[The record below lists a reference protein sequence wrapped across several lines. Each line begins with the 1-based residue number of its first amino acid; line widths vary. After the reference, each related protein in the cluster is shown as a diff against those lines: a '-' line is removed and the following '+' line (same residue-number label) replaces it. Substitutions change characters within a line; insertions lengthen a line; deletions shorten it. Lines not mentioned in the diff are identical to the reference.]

1 MVGGI
6 SDEVL
11 LDVMDCPVVVVVG
24 RTVVVV
30 GRIVVVVFGTLVVG
44 ILDDMLLVVVGRIVV
59 VVFGTLVVGILDDV
73 LLEVVGCTVVVVVG
87 MIGKIGVVTVGP
99 TISIFD
105 IHQISVFR
113 WHWSSIINER
123 DFYLVAALCQLFRK
137 CIGLP
142 LVGVNIYLVWGI
154 TIHLALHNRVN

>member
-44 ILDDMLLVVVGRIVV
+44 ILDDMLLEVVGRIVV

-87 MIGKIGVVTVGP
+87 MIGKICIIPGGP

-105 IHQISVFR
+105 IYRFL
-113 WHWSSIINER
+113 SSGGWAK
-123 DFYLVAALCQLFRK
+123 D
-137 CIGLP
+137 
-142 LVGVNIYLVWGI
+142 
-154 TIHLALHNRVN
+154 H